1 MRGLRFGLRT
11 APPPAA
17 RAKPLDGYLPPDP
30 VRNKQ
35 PLQHAAVA
43 GRFLRRNLKRHGLKP
58 PAWAGPDGKG
68 AGALGQTAE
77 PPALPAEHLDLADVS
92 VGVRIKLDP
101 RLAGAASRRHI
112 DHAGG
117 AANTEGRGRRRDLH
131 VAGLG
136 HQARH
141 EGGGAQRDIERGGVG
156 VAAFLIDEF
165 ADDDA
170 GIGGEAEGRLVVEG
184 DAERGIGAGLK
195 RIVLEDRV
203 VDLQRDGC
211 GGIGAAHRR
220 AALQGGDL
228 TDLIGGGRV

>member
-1 MRGLRFGLRT
+1 MR
-11 APPPAA
+11 
-17 RAKPLDGYLPPDP
+17 DE
-30 VRNKQ
+30 Q

-43 GRFLRRNLKRHGLKP
+43 GRFLRRNLKRHGLQS
-58 PAWAGPDGKG
+58 AAGAGPEGKG
-68 AGALGQTAE
+68 AGAFSQSAE
-77 PPALPAEHLDLADVS
+77 APALPVEHLDPADIP

-101 RLAGAASRRHI
+101 GLGRAACRRHI
-112 DHAGG
+112 DHAGS
-117 AANTEGRGRRRDLH
+117 AANTERRGRRRDLH

-141 EGGGAQRDIERGGVG
+141 EGGGAERDVERGGIG
-156 VAAFLIDEF
+156 FAAFLINEF
-165 ADDDA
+165 TDDDA
-170 GIGGEAEGRLVVEG
+170 GIRGEAEGRLVVEG

-203 VDLQRDGC
+203 VDLQRDGR